1 MSKNGTDT
9 DKHRIA
15 DINTEL
21 VLRMYPI
28 QSVYNMHVYSF
39 NVKKFHILWTV
50 HHDTHMWERHTR
62 CTLFL
67 NKLFQ
72 LNYPR
77 HVSNK

>member
-39 NVKKFHILWTV
+39 NVKKFHIL
-50 HHDTHMWERHTR
+50 
-62 CTLFL
+62 
-67 NKLFQ
+67 
-72 LNYPR
+72 
-77 HVSNK
+77 